1 MLVFTRKRG
10 EAVAIGKRRANEHAV
25 KVTVLEV
32 CGMKV
37 KLGFEAAGQISVHR
51 WEVWERICTE
61 NLAASLLPA
70 DMQEPTDQWSDDGGI

>member
-10 EAVAIGKRRANEHAV
+10 DAVAIGKQHAMQHAV

-61 NLAASLLPA
+61 NRAASLLPA
-70 DMQEPTDQWSDDGGI
+70 DMQGSTDRYEDDGGI